1 MYAGAPSIWRQADTK
16 LIFTIKWYVE
26 GTYPAISQNNRLQV
40 YCNQYRSGSLLR
52 AYQVWESP
60 GNALTVIHSGE
71 RTFFTH
77 TTAIG
82 EDFNP
87 ATDDWLVEI
96 ANQGTNAFTSALN
109 NVEIMCY
116 LAQ

>member
-1 MYAGAPSIWRQADTK
+1 M
-16 LIFTIKWYVE
+16 LITAQSE
-26 GTYPAISQNNRLQV
+26 QRLSPPRLQV

-60 GNALTVIHSGE
+60 GNETTVIHSGE

-82 EDFNP
+82 EVNP